1 MRNPSRPVCT
11 GGSRTFPRFFAG
23 LDIPS
28 LLKKGRRKLVYTV
41 YHAAPQS
48 DAGGSKRYC
57 HGCGKPVVF
66 ADSGKVRRNANGKD
80 IYSFNI
86 YKCPRDHTWNRR
98 LEQKDGA
105 GQAVPGD
112 EITQVRLADLEVR
125 GCGRLEI
132 KFTGCREGIRADAVL
147 CEIIPEAG
155 RTKVRRWIEAGC
167 LQVDG
172 RAVKPG
178 HKFKSPAVA
187 MLALELEV
195 THGRS
200 VSCPPDDAVV

>member
-1 MRNPSRPVCT
+1 M
-11 GGSRTFPRFFAG
+11 
-23 LDIPS
+23 
-28 LLKKGRRKLVYTV
+28 VYTV

-86 YKCPRDHTWNRR
+86 FKCPRDHTWNRR

-105 GQAVPGD
+105 GQAVPGN
-112 EITQVRLADLEVR
+112 ETKRVFLADLGAR
-125 GCGRLEI
+125 GYDFLEI
-132 KFTGCREGIRADAVL
+132 RFAGWREGVRADAIL
-147 CEIIPEAG
+147 CEVIPDAG
-155 RTKVRRWIEAGC
+155 RTRIRRWIEAGR
-167 LQVDG
+167 LLVDG

-178 HKFKSPAVA
+178 HKFKSPTIAVLVLKPETA
-187 MLALELEV
+187 PD
-195 THGRS
+195 GR
-200 VSCPPDDAVV
+200 VPCPTDDAVV